1 MADLRTGPRR
11 STLAPMDDEVSATDA
26 PAGPA
31 TTSSPAA
38 APTPPPTPLAQ
49 RLAIAGLLLVGLVG
63 LVVTG
68 VLATTGNDSTSSA
81 APDSVDRLVPASGAE
96 VLTQATVGIDV
107 AAGYDA
113 YLIINGVEIRSAAD
127 GLSKDLGTGR
137 VEFTPGEGKP
147 VTALQ
152 PEQNCVV
159 AIVWKQS
166 EGPDRS
172 EPVSWCFDAA

>member
-1 MADLRTGPRR
+1 METTEPI
-11 STLAPMDDEVSATDA
+11 EVHR
-26 PAGPA
+26 
-31 TTSSPAA
+31 
-38 APTPPPTPLAQ
+38 TPLIQ
-49 RLAIAGLLLVGLVG
+49 KVLMTLLLIGALVG
-63 LVVTG
+63 LVVTVV
-68 VLATTGNDSTSSA
+68 VLAPTGNDSTSVTK
-81 APDSVDRLVPASGAE
+81 PESVERLIPASGDE
-96 VLTQATVGIDV
+96 VLRQASVGVDL